1 MYSIFRGLDPDEP
14 LPREMLVEANRHRT
28 FSIRRM
34 EVAAYLYLPTLILAL
49 LVMFSLN
56 VNALVAFGIAG
67 LLLGAFLVY
76 AMIGEY
82 R

>member
-1 MYSIFRGLDPDEP
+1 MYSIFRRLDPEER
-14 LPREMLVEANRHRT
+14 LPREMLVEGNRHRT
-28 FSIRRM
+28 FSIRRI
-34 EVAAYLYLPTLILAL
+34 EVAAYLYLPALILAL
-49 LVMFSLN
+49 IVMFSLN

-67 LLLGAFLVY
+67 ALLAAFLVY